1 MEFADTPAPPYYVA
15 VITVRRTAST
25 DGYAEAADRMHE
37 LARSQP
43 GFLGMEWVS
52 SGDGQTGITASYW
65 TDAEA
70 IVAWKAQDD
79 HVAIQHVGQE
89 RWYEA
94 YTIRIARV
102 ERDYTW
108 QRAAD

>member
-15 VITVRRTAST
+15 VITVHRTGDT
-25 DGYAEAADRMHE
+25 EGYAAAADRMHD

-52 SGDGQTGITASYW
+52 SGDGRTGITASYW
-65 TDAEA
+65 TDPAA
-70 IVAWKAQDD
+70 IAAWKAHVD
-79 HVAIQHVGQE
+79 HAAIQHVGQE

-102 ERDYTW
+102 ERAYDW
-108 QRAAD
+108 RRPPG

>member
-15 VITVRRTAST
+15 VITVRRTSDT
-25 DGYAEAADRMHE
+25 DGYAAAADRMHE

-52 SGDGQTGITASYW
+52 SGDGRTGITVSYW
-65 TDAEA
+65 VDADA
-70 IVAWKAQDD
+70 IAAWKAQVD
-79 HVAIQHVGQE
+79 HLAIQRVGQE
-89 RWYEA
+89 RWYEG

-102 ERDYTW
+102 ERDYGW